1 MANNLDGRFEKFAQ
15 FSNGKGSAQFSK
27 MGRKPTME
35 GWTRKGRRGRWMAL
49 ASVSWRGYRSFVRRF
64 NFSWRARPRHHHPR
78 RWMPRSYL
86 VRGGSQPVFLY
97 SPFPARALANEPLLR
112 GHFIPRLSFRLFL
125 PSPFS
130 PISTKLRALRRACT
144 TLGTLAF
151 HERNNVYASS
161 PLRKI

>member
-1 MANNLDGRFEKFAQ
+1 
-15 FSNGKGSAQFSK
+15 
-27 MGRKPTME
+27 
-35 GWTRKGRRGRWMAL
+35 
-49 ASVSWRGYRSFVRRF
+49 
-64 NFSWRARPRHHHPR
+64 
-78 RWMPRSYL
+78 MPRSYL

-151 HERNNVYASS
+151 HERNNVYMH
-161 PLRKI
+161 PLLSVRFKERKKREKEMKGKVGWKL